1 MKTLEVKIAYL
12 DDDFNIVERNKDFYT
27 YFETVGFTYTQ
38 IDNLVA
44 PEQKE
49 KFLDFVK
56 NNKSIDKFRVFRFKK
71 ITGEYFQNIVTVS
84 EDMLN
89 GKTYRSL
96 HIVTIISAVD
106 FIKES
111 LAYEKFTAY
120 ALSLTNEFIFVYSQA
135 DHIFRM
141 HNFMKEKNTLVYEQ
155 DIDSWK
161 TQILEDGL
169 ISKKDTVEFET
180 KINELKE
187 CRPSFSMK
195 VNSSLRFS
203 HSMFE
208 NLIFKAVRT
217 EIDGETYMVGRM
229 MPEIV
234 VEQTQKSN
242 EIIEE
247 LKIDSLTG
255 TYNKKAILNFAQNR
269 FVDGTK
275 DDAMLAIVDLDH
287 FKPVNDAYGHL
298 AGDKVLAKAG
308 EILKK
313 IVGNNGVVGRY
324 GGDEFLLVLEDMGQ
338 ENVFRGL
345 FRTICFDIEGAF
357 KDMFTDIKVTASVGA
372 AKYKKDGKNFDELF
386 KKADFCLYRAK
397 DKGRNRYVFFREDLH
412 GELFKKASEAKTE
425 GIKYD
430 VREVLELKS
439 MANFMLDLSES
450 PKQAGYILLAHMLE
464 TYNLDS
470 ISIYYGQNMERK
482 LSLGTAPD
490 NLAEAKYVH
499 TSEFKT
505 AMNGSLFLRVD
516 FTTDLPD
523 GARPFGKILD
533 DRGIKSTIQC
543 VLGSLEKPTGLITFD
558 RLKEGALWA
567 EYEVNCCVMFG
578 AAVNLLSEEKIQKLF
593 A

>member
-49 KFLDFVK
+49 KFLNFVK

-111 LAYEKFTAY
+111 ITYEKFTAY
-120 ALSLTNEFIFVYSQA
+120 ALSLTNEFIFVYRQS
-135 DHIFRM
+135 DHIFKM
-141 HNFMKEKNTLVYEQ
+141 HNFMNEKNTLVYEQ

-523 GARPFGKILD
+523 CAKPFGKILD

>member
-49 KFLDFVK
+49 KFLNFVK

-111 LAYEKFTAY
+111 LTYEKFTAY
-120 ALSLTNEFIFVYSQA
+120 ALSLTNEFIFVYRQS
-135 DHIFRM
+135 DHIFKM
-141 HNFMKEKNTLVYEQ
+141 HNFMNEKNTLVYEQ

-523 GARPFGKILD
+523 CAKPFGKILD

>member
-38 IDNLVA
+38 IDNLVD

-111 LAYEKFTAY
+111 LTYEKFTAY
-120 ALSLTNEFIFVYSQA
+120 ALSLTNEFIFVYRQS
-135 DHIFRM
+135 DHIFKM
-141 HNFMKEKNTLVYEQ
+141 HNFMNEKNTLVYEQ

-161 TQILEDGL
+161 TRILEDGL

-187 CRPSFSMK
+187 CRPSFSMT

-242 EIIEE
+242 
-247 LKIDSLTG
+247 
-255 TYNKKAILNFAQNR
+255 
-269 FVDGTK
+269 
-275 DDAMLAIVDLDH
+275 
-287 FKPVNDAYGHL
+287 
-298 AGDKVLAKAG
+298 
-308 EILKK
+308 
-313 IVGNNGVVGRY
+313 
-324 GGDEFLLVLEDMGQ
+324 
-338 ENVFRGL
+338 
-345 FRTICFDIEGAF
+345 
-357 KDMFTDIKVTASVGA
+357 
-372 AKYKKDGKNFDELF
+372 
-386 KKADFCLYRAK
+386 
-397 DKGRNRYVFFREDLH
+397 
-412 GELFKKASEAKTE
+412 
-425 GIKYD
+425 
-430 VREVLELKS
+430 
-439 MANFMLDLSES
+439 
-450 PKQAGYILLAHMLE
+450 
-464 TYNLDS
+464 
-470 ISIYYGQNMERK
+470 
-482 LSLGTAPD
+482 
-490 NLAEAKYVH
+490 
-499 TSEFKT
+499 
-505 AMNGSLFLRVD
+505 
-516 FTTDLPD
+516 
-523 GARPFGKILD
+523 
-533 DRGIKSTIQC
+533 
-543 VLGSLEKPTGLITFD
+543 
-558 RLKEGALWA
+558 
-567 EYEVNCCVMFG
+567 
-578 AAVNLLSEEKIQKLF
+578 
-593 A
+593 

>member
-49 KFLDFVK
+49 KFLNFVK

-111 LAYEKFTAY
+111 LTYEKFTAY
-120 ALSLTNEFIFVYSQA
+120 ALSLTNEFIFVYRQS
-135 DHIFRM
+135 DHIFKM
-141 HNFMKEKNTLVYEQ
+141 HNFMNEKNTLVYEQ
-155 DIDSWK
+155 NIDSWK

-187 CRPSFSMK
+187 CRPSFSMT

-208 NLIFKAVRT
+208 NLIFKAVRA
-217 EIDGETYMVGRM
+217 EIDDETYMVGRM

-345 FRTICFDIEGAF
+345 LRTICFDIEGAF

-523 GARPFGKILD
+523 CAKPFGKILD

>member
-1 MKTLEVKIAYL
+1 MKSLEVKIAYL
-12 DDDFNIVERNKDFYT
+12 DDNFNIVERNKDFYT
-27 YFETVGFTYTQ
+27 YFETVGFVYTK
-38 IDNLVA
+38 IDDIVA
-44 PEQKE
+44 PEHKE
-49 KFLDFVK
+49 KFLSFVK
-56 NNKSIDKFRVFRFKK
+56 SNEGKDKFRVFRFKK
-71 ITGEYFQNIVTVS
+71 ITGEYLQNIVAVN
-84 EDMLN
+84 EDILN
-89 GKTYRSL
+89 GKKYRTL
-96 HIVTIISAVD
+96 HIVTITSAVD
-106 FIKES
+106 FIKDS
-111 LAYEKFTAY
+111 IAYKKCTTY
-120 ALSLTNEFIFVYSQA
+120 ALGLTNEYIFVYRQA
-135 DHIFRM
+135 DHVFKM
-141 HNFMKEKNTLVYEQ
+141 HNFMKDKNVIVYEQ

-161 TQILEDGL
+161 TQMLEDGL
-169 ISKKDTVEFET
+169 ISKKDAVEFET

-187 CRPSFSMK
+187 CNPSFSMTI
-195 VNSSLRFS
+195 NSSIRFS
-203 HSMFE
+203 QSMYE
-208 NLIFKAVRT
+208 NLVFKAVRT
-217 EIDGETYMVGRM
+217 ELDGETYMIGRM
-229 MPEIV
+229 LPEIAI
-234 VEQTQKSN
+234 EQTQKSN

-269 FVDGTK
+269 FVEGTK
-275 DDAMLAIVDLDH
+275 ENAMLAIVDLDH

-308 EILKK
+308 GLLKK
-313 IVGNNGVVGRY
+313 IVGDNGIVGRY
-324 GGDEFLLVLEDMGQ
+324 GGDEFLLILENMGE

-345 FRTICFDIEGAF
+345 FRTICFDMEAAF

-372 AKYKKDGKNFDELF
+372 ASYKKDGKNFDELF

-470 ISIYYGQNMERK
+470 ISIYYGENMERK
-482 LSLGTAPD
+482 LSLGSAPE

-499 TSEFKT
+499 TKEFKT

-516 FTTDLPD
+516 FTTELPD
-523 GARPFGKILD
+523 CARPFGKILD
-533 DRGIKSTIQC
+533 ERGVKSTIQC

-558 RLKEGALWA
+558 RLKEAALWA

-593 A
+593 S

>member
-111 LAYEKFTAY
+111 LTYEKFTAY
-120 ALSLTNEFIFVYSQA
+120 ALSLTNEFIFVYRQA

-187 CRPSFSMK
+187 CRPSFSMT

-208 NLIFKAVRT
+208 NLIFKAVRA

-275 DDAMLAIVDLDH
+275 DNAMLAIVDLDH

-324 GGDEFLLVLEDMGQ
+324 GGDEFLIVLEDMGQ

-490 NLAEAKYVH
+490 NLDEAKYVH

-523 GARPFGKILD
+523 CAKPFGKILD

-543 VLGSLEKPTGLITFD
+543 VLGSLENPSGLITFD